1 MNKLL
6 SATMMLACFCC
17 AGSLAAQDNRSNTNT
32 DMEEKLN
39 LTQDW
44 DKVFPQSDKV
54 NHTKITFHNR
64 YGVTLES
71 LWPRTC
77 TSRRTRRAN
86 CRPSP

>member
-64 YGVTLES
+64 YGVTLAADLYIPKNAS
-71 LWPRTC
+71 GKLPAIAM
-77 TSRRTRRAN
+77 SG
-86 CRPSP
+86 P